1 MELFDGDRASL
12 NIAHECV
19 DRHAGSGA
27 PPFGWPAPTGATR
40 L

>member
-19 DRHAGSGA
+19 DRHAGSGRTA
-27 PPFGWPAPTGATR
+27 VRVPAPTGATR